1 MIKKFFK
8 AIIMGLE
15 NCEELKGFLK
25 FCILGAWLPA
35 LITVI
40 IMLLKIRFDEI
51 ILAIICMSVLYS
63 WLISA
68 FICHCWDAM
77 KYQEEHKCDS
87 KTAWNATTSYGDD
100 DF

>member
-8 AIIMGLE
+8 AIIMGLV
-15 NCEELKGFLK
+15 NCEDLKGFLK

-35 LITVI
+35 LMTVI
-40 IMLLKIRFDEI
+40 VMLFKIEFDEA
-51 ILAIICMSVLYS
+51 ILGIICFSVLCS

-68 FICHCWDAM
+68 FICHCLDAM
-77 KYQEEHKCDS
+77 KYQEEHNCDYH
-87 KTAWNATTSYGDD
+87 KAWRATEAEYD